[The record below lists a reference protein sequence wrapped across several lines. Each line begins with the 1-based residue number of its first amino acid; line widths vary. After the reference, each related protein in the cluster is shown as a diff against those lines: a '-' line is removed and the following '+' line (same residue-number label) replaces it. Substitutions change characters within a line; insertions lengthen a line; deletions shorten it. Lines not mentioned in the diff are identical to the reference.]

1 MKVLF
6 TQGRQGLSVSWCS
19 SQSPCDTCLP
29 AMELAFL
36 PQGLCTSLDS
46 ILMEKATSPQ
56 SLQPAQIE
64 TMWAPWLSLTNSFFP
79 SPSSKCGR
87 GECVLGQGRGFIGIL
102 SLPNLTTK
110 QLCQEPSLPTDYFL
124 FPSPSTNAGQGEREL
139 DRWSL
144 SRKGG
149 QRCLVVRL
157 GQDKIPI
164 KISME
169 LACTLLALP
178 RGSFAASKQNIQ

>member
-6 TQGRQGLSVSWCS
+6 TQGRQVSLYHGAPARAHVTLARLPWS
-19 SQSPCDTCLP
+19 SHFYHRACVRHQT
-29 AMELAFL
+29 AFL
-36 PQGLCTSLDS
+36 WKKT
-46 ILMEKATSPQ
+46 TSPQ

-64 TMWAPWLSLTNSFFP
+64 TMWAPQLSMTNSFFP

-110 QLCQEPSLPTDYFL
+110 QLHKEPSLPTDYFL

-139 DRWSL
+139 A

-164 KISME
+164 KISVE

-178 RGSFAASKQNIQ
+178 RGSFAASKQDIQ